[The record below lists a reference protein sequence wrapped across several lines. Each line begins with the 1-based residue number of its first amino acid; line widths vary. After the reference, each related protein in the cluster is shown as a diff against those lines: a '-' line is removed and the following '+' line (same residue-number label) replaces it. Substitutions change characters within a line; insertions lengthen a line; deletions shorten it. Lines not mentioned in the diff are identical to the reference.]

1 MKLNRK
7 FSTLEPKNALFF
19 DDHSFSSIFKK
30 YYNSLSIMNCKKY
43 DKSKRKEAKLKLLLN
58 RVKKYITISVAPF
71 THDTTTLHLSSKLLV
86 DVCTQEYYELTNHF
100 DLQNLLTQAVLLSQ
114 LHEG

>member
-1 MKLNRK
+1 MSSFDIPTNKTDTSYKSSNFFLP
-7 FSTLEPKNALFF
+7 FVKNTVLSVSWSA
-19 DDHSFSSIFKK
+19 KK
-30 YYNSLSIMNCKKY
+30 EGSKIKIIAKPCKEIHNY
-43 DKSKRKEAKLKLLLN
+43 FGG
-58 RVKKYITISVAPF
+58 TI

-86 DVCTQEYYELTNHF
+86 EVCTQEYYELTNHF